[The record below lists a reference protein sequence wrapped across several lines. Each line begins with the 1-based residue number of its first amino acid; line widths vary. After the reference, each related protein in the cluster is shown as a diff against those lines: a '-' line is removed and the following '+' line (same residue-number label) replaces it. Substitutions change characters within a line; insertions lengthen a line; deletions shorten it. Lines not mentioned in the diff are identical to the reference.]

1 MKKLLLLASLLATAG
16 LAQAGDFTMSTGVDY
31 SSGKYG
37 QSTSTDITA
46 APVVGKYTSGP
57 LTLKASMAYLTIK
70 GPANVIGTGDGVTV
84 DPSATPGASRTVS
97 GWGDLVVSSS
107 YSVIEKD
114 GWLVDVTGKAK
125 IATADTAKGLSTGK
139 NDYSALVDV
148 YKTMGKTT
156 VFGGTGYKWV
166 GQPTG
171 TNYRDVWQATA
182 GVSQKIS
189 QTLTLGTSYD
199 YAQSI
204 VPGKQA
210 REEVTLFA
218 VSKLN
223 KDLKLQVYGVAGL
236 NDNSAKWGGG
246 ALLSYSY

>member
-1 MKKLLLLASLLATAG
+1 MKKILLISLLASTG
-16 LAQAGDFTMSTGVDY
+16 LANAGDFTMSTGIDY
-31 SSGKYG
+31 TSGKYG
-37 QSTSTDITA
+37 QSSATDITA

-57 LTLKASMAYLTIK
+57 ITLKASMAYLTIK
-70 GPANVIGTGDGVTV
+70 GPSNVIGTGDGVTV
-84 DPSATPGASRTVS
+84 NPSATPGTSKTVS
-97 GWGDLVVSSS
+97 GWGDLVLSSS
-107 YSVIEKD
+107 YSVYERN

-125 IATADTAKGLSTGK
+125 IATADETKGLSTGK

-148 YKTMGKTT
+148 YKTIDKTT
-156 VFGGTGYKWV
+156 VFGGVGHKWV
-166 GQPTG
+166 GVPTG
-171 TNYRDVWQATA
+171 ANYRDVWQGTA
-182 GVSQKIS
+182 GVSQKVS
-189 QTLTLGTSYD
+189 QNFTVGTSYD